1 VVSSEARR
9 GYRRRRLVPCW
20 HRKQKELARPR
31 DSAVNTT
38 AANTLG
44 NGEVEILVC

>member
-1 VVSSEARR
+1 VEACALLAS
-9 GYRRRRLVPCW
+9 GA
-20 HRKQKELARPR
+20 KELARPI